1 MSRWGCGHQGTQI
14 RPGTHILLGSVPPE
28 DFPDH
33 DIHMD
38 ICWKK
43 VTDDV
48 CSQPLRGHHTTYT
61 ECCCQDGEAWSQQ
74 CALCPPRSSG
84 KRAPVDVGIAL
95 RRWYY
100 HPEKRRV
107 IREPWPCP
115 PSWSFR
121 TKKDTGMVRNPH
133 VFSSWATSHRSQL
146 SELQLAGAK
155 LRPSPSPN
163 RGLCSAVQ
171 CGSD

>member
-1 MSRWGCGHQGTQI
+1 MSRWEGSAGNSGAQTW
-14 RPGTHILLGSVPPE
+14 PGTHILLGSVPAE

-43 VTDDV
+43 VTNDV
-48 CSQPLRGHHTTYT
+48 CSQPLRGHRTTYT

-84 KRAPVDVGIAL
+84 ERVPAGLGVALGEREEESNQEAVALLSILAVRELSGI
-95 RRWYY
+95 
-100 HPEKRRV
+100 
-107 IREPWPCP
+107 
-115 PSWSFR
+115 
-121 TKKDTGMVRNPH
+121 PH
-133 VFSSWATSHRSQL
+133 VLLSVQPVSQFVKL
-146 SELQLAGAK
+146 SLAGAEAQPHFCF
-155 LRPSPSPN
+155 LPD